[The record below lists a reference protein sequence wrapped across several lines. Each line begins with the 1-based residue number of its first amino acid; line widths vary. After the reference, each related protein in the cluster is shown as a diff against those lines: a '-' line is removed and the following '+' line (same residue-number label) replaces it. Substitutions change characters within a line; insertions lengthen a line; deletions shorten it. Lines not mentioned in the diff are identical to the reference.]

1 MWFLNKI
8 LFETFLRTNNILNK
22 SHLFGRFK
30 TKREAVEVRKID
42 EKRTLENIGRRQ
54 L

>member
-1 MWFLNKI
+1 MWLLNKI

-30 TKREAVEVRKID
+30 TKREAVQVLKIY
-42 EKRTLENIGRRQ
+42 EKRTLENIGRGQ